1 LDDIQFGDAF
11 ELQLFRVLITEFI
24 ESANKVSGDLFNCY
38 QLLAWKPGNL
48 SELAHRTYEIR

>member
-24 ESANKVSGDLFNCY
+24 ESANKAQAVFNFPD
-38 QLLAWKPGNL
+38 QL
-48 SELAHRTYEIR
+48 S